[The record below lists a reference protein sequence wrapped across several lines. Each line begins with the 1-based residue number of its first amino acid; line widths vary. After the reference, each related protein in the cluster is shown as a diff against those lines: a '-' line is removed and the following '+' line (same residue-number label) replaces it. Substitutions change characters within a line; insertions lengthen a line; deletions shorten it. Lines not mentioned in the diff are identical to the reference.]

1 MADVRSGYEFAGD
14 HCCTDYLDGVRLCGG
29 CFLAKNKIIFK
40 KIRLRNGLRLRIEN
54 KILK

>member
-14 HCCTDYLDGVRLCGG
+14 HCCTDYLDGVCLRGG